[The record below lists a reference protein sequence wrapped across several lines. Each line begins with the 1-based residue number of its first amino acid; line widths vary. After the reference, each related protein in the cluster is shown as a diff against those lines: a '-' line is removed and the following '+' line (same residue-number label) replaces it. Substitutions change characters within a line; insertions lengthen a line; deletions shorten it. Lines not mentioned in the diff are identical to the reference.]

1 MALFHKTANNR
12 AAVLKQKNLN
22 GTTITLNV
30 HGRFPI
36 VSSMFAIYKT
46 VPLVT
51 LGVIAFKG
59 VQE

>member
-12 AAVLKQKNLN
+12 AALLKKKNLN

-30 HGRFPI
+30 HERFPI
-36 VSSMFAIYKT
+36 VSLMFAIYKT

-51 LGVIAFKG
+51 REVIAFKG

>member
-12 AAVLKQKNLN
+12 AAVLKKKNLN

-30 HGRFPI
+30 PERFPI
-36 VSSMFAIYKT
+36 VSLMFAIYKT

-51 LGVIAFKG
+51 REVIAFKG

>member
-12 AAVLKQKNLN
+12 AAVLKKKNLN

-30 HGRFPI
+30 QGSFTI

-51 LGVIAFKG
+51 LGVIVFKG
-59 VQE
+59 VQK